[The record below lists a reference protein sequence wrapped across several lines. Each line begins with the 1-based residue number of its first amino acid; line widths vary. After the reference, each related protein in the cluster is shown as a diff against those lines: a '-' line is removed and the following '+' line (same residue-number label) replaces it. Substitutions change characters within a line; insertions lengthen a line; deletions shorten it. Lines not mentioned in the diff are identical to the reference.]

1 MSCRIKSIDKYYL
14 YECNQK
20 DDIENNIQE
29 IQIPEF
35 RMTDI
40 RRIDQYYKKYFYQL
54 KTNLIKKQDEE
65 ELEIMNKIFE
75 TNELYNEHL
84 DIIENLKIK
93 INEYNLIKKSTKNKK
108 LLKNIK
114 QMYLREIKQLIK
126 TDENN
131 LNFVLNILS

>member
-14 YECNQK
+14 YECNKK

-54 KTNLIKKQDEE
+54 QTNLIKKQDEE

>member
-54 KTNLIKKQDEE
+54 QTNLIKKQDEE